1 MLFRSVFLSD
11 NPGVLPGGASERAG
25 ILRKGARMYAAQTL
39 ATVPKFEV
47 TLRKAYGFGSMVM
60 GMIPFDGQSGV
71 FAFPG
76 ATMGAMGA
84 SAMSQARGSGADEA
98 ERLRTQEVEASY
110 RSAQT
115 FGFDE
120 LIDPR
125 EIRNVLLHSLE
136 RALHRRQAAAEPVAR
151 IGITP

>member
-1 MLFRSVFLSD
+1 
-11 NPGVLPGGASERAG
+11 
-25 ILRKGARMYAAQTL
+25 MYAAQTQ
-39 ATVPKFEV
+39 AIVPKFEV

-60 GMIPFDGQSGV
+60 GMIPFDGQSAV

-84 SAMSQARGSGADEA
+84 AAMSRSRGSDVDEA
-98 ERLRTQEVEASY
+98 AMLRTHEVEASF

-125 EIRNVLLHSLE
+125 EIRNVLLHSLA
-136 RALHRRQAAAEPVAR
+136 RSLFRRQANAEPVAR
-151 IGITP
+151 IGIMP

>member
-1 MLFRSVFLSD
+1 MFLAD
-11 NPGVLPGGASERAG
+11 NPGVMPGSASERRG
-25 ILRKGARMYAAQTL
+25 ILRSGARMFAAQTV

-60 GMIPFDGQSGV
+60 AMIGFDQQSGV

-84 SAMSQARGSGADEA
+84 AAMTRARGADADEA
-98 ERLRTQEVEASY
+98 AMLRDMELQASY
-110 RSAQT
+110 RSAGT
-115 FGFDE
+115 LGFDE
-120 LIDPR
+120 LVDPR
-125 EIRNVLLHSLE
+125 ELRNILLHSLE

>member
-1 MLFRSVFLSD
+1 
-11 NPGVLPGGASERAG
+11 
-25 ILRKGARMYAAQTL
+25 MYAAQTL
-39 ATVPKFEV
+39 ATTPKFEV

-84 SAMSQARGSGADEA
+84 AAMSRAT
-98 ERLRTQEVEASY
+98 RLRRRRGGDA
-110 RSAQT
+110 AQAWSSRRRT
-115 FGFDE
+115 GRRRRFGFDE

-136 RALHRRQAAAEPVAR
+136 RALYRRQAAAEPVRAR
-151 IGITP
+151 RHHALTPS